1 MQNLGL
7 IHIYCGEGKGKT
19 TASLGLALR
28 AAGRGFNVVILQFLK
43 GMVTGELAS
52 LAMIPNIKL
61 FRGKELPTFSFKMTD
76 QQKREATTQHNKAF
90 ENVIDY
96 CKHHQIDLL
105 ILDEVIG
112 AYEKNLIDRDMVINF
127 IDNKP
132 PNLELVLTG
141 RYPAAELIERA
152 DYISR
157 IAKEK
162 HPFDKGI
169 KARIGVER

>member
-28 AAGRGFNVVILQFLK
+28 AAGRGLNVVILQFLK
-43 GMVTGELAS
+43 GMVTGELTS
-52 LAMIPNIKL
+52 LAMIPNIKV
-61 FRGKELPTFSFKMTD
+61 FRGKELPTFTFKMTEE
-76 QQKREATTQHNKAF
+76 QKLEATVQHTKALKD
-90 ENVIDY
+90 VIDY
-96 CKHHQIDLL
+96 CNRHQVDLL
-105 ILDEVIG
+105 VLDEVIG
-112 AYEKNLIDRDMVINF
+112 AYEKNLIDRELVLGF
-127 IDNKP
+127 IDSKP
-132 PNLELVLTG
+132 ETMELVLTG
-141 RYPAAELIERA
+141 RYSAPELLERA

-162 HPFDKGI
+162 HPYDRGI